1 MTSSAFYRIATISA
15 LLLGASAAVVSGL
28 PIAQKGGPDT
38 GAKVD
43 IPSEPVQPRREVGY
57 KFKYLGESD
66 VMGKGELSALFG
78 GDTAGKARD
87 DIRISANGALALYPA
102 PTTRFVISSI
112 AIRLSVNKST
122 QSTDGM
128 VAKLTGS
135 SGQLTDGGSVIFNS
149 NELNDDEMAKNLVAQ
164 ILTAAMAA
172 PAKDAVHPPKN
183 SSDTIGPYSVEI
195 HQVVKDDHTIVT
207 EKRRYQPRSRPFIR
221 QLKPHRK
228 VASRGSMN
236 WQATYEKSATRPN
249 AVLQTR
255 SLKYYIAKHAIGSDV
270 RRIELEQVAASSL
283 GARVTP
289 SQGGSQV
296 VPGLEVAKEA
306 EKKEKSQALLAGL
319 EALSDDSTKEEVTGL
334 YVKIKAHLAAN
345 DDFAE
350 LLRPYLVNGKP
361 ASYPFRMSLLALA
374 TVGSPLAQRVMSDAM
389 LHRADEWL
397 AFQQLS
403 MSLAHVDAPEPESV
417 ASLWQAH
424 EAAQD
429 TDLAHH
435 ALYSYGTI
443 LRGLQTND
451 PSHQLV
457 NAGYQNLIGH
467 LEQSTSKVAGLIAL
481 GNFGYKAQEGA
492 LAPYLASPIVRV
504 RAEATSALR
513 FVPTLSAE
521 NELVRLLGSDSSED
535 VRLEAARGLEV
546 RFVSNSG
553 VGLLFS
559 NLKKEKS
566 LLVQKAIVKALV
578 ANISASN
585 SVEAMLSDFAGED
598 ISPQLTHYI
607 EKFLQ

>member
-15 LLLGASAAVVSGL
+15 LLLGAGAAVVSGL
-28 PIAQKGGPDT
+28 SIAQKGGPDT

-87 DIRISANGALALYPA
+87 DIRISANGALAIYPA

-112 AIRLSVNKST
+112 AILLSVNKST

-128 VAKLTGS
+128 LAKLTGS

-149 NELNDDEMAKNLVAQ
+149 DELNDDELAKNLVAQ

-172 PAKDAVHPPKN
+172 PAKDASHPPKN

-195 HQVVKDDHTIVT
+195 HQVVKDGHTIVT

-249 AVLQTR
+249 TVLQTR
-255 SLKYYIAKHAIGSDV
+255 SLNYYIAKHAIGSDV

-289 SQGGSQV
+289 SQGGRQV
-296 VPGLEVAKEA
+296 VSGLEVAKEA

-319 EALSDDSTKEEVTGL
+319 EALSDNSTKEDVTGL

-389 LHRADEWL
+389 LHRADEWP

-451 PSHQLV
+451 PSHKLV
-457 NAGYQNLIGH
+457 IDGYKNLIGH

-521 NELVRLLGSDSSED
+521 AKIVDILLTETEEEVRLS
-535 VRLEAARGLEV
+535 AARALEM
-546 RFVSNSG
+546 RFITSSTSDA
-553 VGLLFS
+553 LLQLLHS
-559 NLKKEKS
+559 ERSS
-566 LLVQKAIVKALV
+566 LVIKAIVKTLL
-578 ANISASN
+578 ANRHSN
-585 SVEAMLSDFAGED
+585 PSVESGLREYMATE
-598 ISPQLTHYI
+598 ISPDIYRYI
-607 EKFLQ
+607 AENI